1 MRPLPRAARQW
12 RMDRCARLYGE
23 GKLTLARAAREAG
36 ASPWEMM
43 SHARP
48 KKTPAQ
54 YDVEDRAQDLKA
66 TRRARGPAGAA
77 APARRLRNAP

>member
-43 SHARP
+43 SHARSN
-48 KKTPAQ
+48 K
-54 YDVEDRAQDLKA
+54 
-66 TRRARGPAGAA
+66 RRPNTTWRI
-77 APARRLRNAP
+77 ARRT